1 MLTASITYKQNETF
15 TYLYRITFIRSSDYL
30 GMYLRLIGIGA
41 LAVWFVPNL
50 WVKIAF
56 ALLFLYLSAFQMI
69 SLWNHHRVI
78 VWLDLYPVKHE
89 WRQAAM
95 LTFLKQLMLF
105 QTILFAILFL
115 IQWNL
120 LGVIIVA
127 AGGTLFTYT
136 FIQSYVKPRL
146 V

>member
-1 MLTASITYKQNETF
+1 
-15 TYLYRITFIRSSDYL
+15 
-30 GMYLRLIGIGA
+30 
-41 LAVWFVPNL
+41 
-50 WVKIAF
+50 
-56 ALLFLYLSAFQMI
+56 
-69 SLWNHHRVI
+69 
-78 VWLDLYPVKHE
+78 
-89 WRQAAM
+89 M